1 MGERPGDRDA
11 IRRALN
17 HVRVRVPR
25 ALSVSFQ
32 TSDQDIVGFV
42 LVGVALPSGND
53 LADGSP
59 VAFEE
64 LADEIWLLV
73 SAIGWDGV
81 MGEDRFGGVTIV
93 LDNVNYAADD
103 RHPR

>member
-32 TSDQDIVGFV
+32 TSDQGIVGFV

-73 SAIGWDGV
+73 SAIG
-81 MGEDRFGGVTIV
+81 
-93 LDNVNYAADD
+93 
-103 RHPR
+103 